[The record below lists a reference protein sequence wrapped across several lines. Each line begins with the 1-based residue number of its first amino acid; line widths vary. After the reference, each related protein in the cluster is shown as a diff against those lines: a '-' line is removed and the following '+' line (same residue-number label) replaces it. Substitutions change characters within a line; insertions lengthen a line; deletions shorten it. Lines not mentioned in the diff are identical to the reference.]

1 MEFWLAITIGLVI
14 LFSFLLG
21 GLWIGV
27 ALTATG
33 VIGLYLF
40 TSISVENVIG
50 NTIWNVNNK
59 FELVALPLF
68 ILMGELLSKGG
79 AIEDLFAG
87 LSSWTTR
94 LPGKLIHANI
104 LSCSFFAAVS
114 GSSAATTATVG
125 RITLPEFK
133 KRGYDFGLSIGS
145 LAGAGTLG
153 FLIPP
158 SVIMIVYGA
167 LAGQSIGQLFIA
179 GVLPGIMLSFM
190 FMAYIAARGIINPAI
205 TPTIDVF
212 SWRDRAKSLL
222 LIAPTVALIVAVLGS
237 IYLGWA
243 TATESAAIGVFGAV
257 VIGLTR
263 RSLNWANFKTC
274 MYSAIY
280 TTCMCMLIVTG
291 ASLFALFLTFMEIP
305 NKVAQVVVASGI
317 PTYAILALLAVFY
330 VILGCLLDGFSML
343 VTTLPVTY
351 PLVINVMGY
360 DPIWFGIVLVVLIE
374 IAQITPPVGFNL
386 FIIQDLAKIEITEVA
401 KHALPFFFLM
411 LVALVIL
418 TAWPNIPLWL
428 PQQMI
433 R

>member
-1 MEFWLAITIGLVI
+1 MEIWLAIIVGFAI
-14 LFSFLLG
+14 LFSLLLG
-21 GLWIGV
+21 GIWIGV

-33 VIGLYLF
+33 IIGLHLF
-40 TSISVENVIG
+40 TGLSVENIVG
-50 NTIWNVNNK
+50 TVIWNVNNK

-68 ILMGELLSKGG
+68 IFMGELLSKGG
-79 AIEDLFAG
+79 AIEDLFTG

-94 LPGKLIHANI
+94 LPGKLLHANI

-125 RITLPEFK
+125 RITLPEFR
-133 KRGYDFGLSIGS
+133 KRNYDFALSIGS

-167 LAGQSIGQLFIA
+167 LTAQSIGQLFIA
-179 GVLPGIMLSFM
+179 GVLPGIMVSFM
-190 FMAYIAARGIINPAI
+190 FMGYIAVRGIMNPGI
-205 TPTIDVF
+205 TPAIDVF
-212 SWRDRAKSLL
+212 SWHDRARSFV
-222 LIAPTVALIVAVLGS
+222 LIAPTVALIIAVLGS

-257 VIGLTR
+257 VIGLAR
-263 RSLNWANFKTC
+263 RSLTWTSFKTC
-274 MYSAIY
+274 MYSAVN
-280 TTCMCMLIVTG
+280 TTCMCMLIITG
-291 ASLFALFLTFMEIP
+291 ASLLSVFMTFMEIP
-305 NKVAQVVVASGI
+305 TKVAEAVVGSGI
-317 PTYAILALLAVFY
+317 STYGILALLAVFY
-330 VILGCLLDGFSML
+330 VFLGCLLDGFSML

-351 PLVINVMGY
+351 PLVVHIMGY

-386 FIIQDLAKIEITEVA
+386 FIIQDLAKIEIIEVA
-401 KHALPFFFLM
+401 KYAFPFFLLL

-418 TAWPNIPLWL
+418 TAWPGIPLWL